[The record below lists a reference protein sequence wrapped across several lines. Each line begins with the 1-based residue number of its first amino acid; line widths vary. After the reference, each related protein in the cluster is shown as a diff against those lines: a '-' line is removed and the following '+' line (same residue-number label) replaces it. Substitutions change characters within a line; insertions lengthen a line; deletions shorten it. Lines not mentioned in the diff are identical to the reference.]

1 MLYYLDRLTE
11 KLRRKVYGRLERDL
25 FGQGE
30 TIGAQQ
36 TSINGGSKK
45 SDRSMVSRSYEEKIP
60 DPWFN

>member
-1 MLYYLDRLTE
+1 MFYYLDRLTE

-36 TSINGGSKK
+36 TNTNGGSKK
-45 SDRSMVSRSYEEKIP
+45 SDRSMVPRSYEEKIP

>member
-36 TSINGGSKK
+36 TNIEGRSEK
-45 SDRSMVSRSYEEKIP
+45 SGRSMVPRSYEDKIP